1 MGPAGAPPAPAG
13 VSEKKTRRAVGWGS
27 SNPKKAEE
35 KPQIPLDI
43 ASYKLYYVN
52 YEMRLTKATLVHLTK
67 HETSHS
73 PT

>member
-1 MGPAGAPPAPAG
+1 
-13 VSEKKTRRAVGWGS
+13 VGWGS

-73 PT
+73 PTWNSYFFSGVFPDFCCASS